1 MARDPQ
7 YGVTLNGWHGLG
19 TALEANKQDFLEL
32 ETHRQQLVSM
42 HDQVHE
48 LAKQQAMFAAAKQ
61 DATKR
66 LQELLGNGRKLAT
79 FLRTGVRQ
87 RYGNRSEKLVEFGL
101 QPLRTRSRRTAQPPE
116 AEPPEFQPPATPTTT
131 TT

>member
-19 TALEANKQDFLEL
+19 KAMEANKEDFQEL
-32 ETHRQQLVSM
+32 ETQRQQLLSM
-42 HDQVHE
+42 HDEVRE
-48 LAKQQAMFAAAKQ
+48 AAKEQATFAAAKQ

-66 LQELLGNGRKLAT
+66 VQDLLGKGRKLAT
-79 FLRTGVRQ
+79 FLRTAVRQ

-101 QPLRTRSRRTAQPPE
+101 QPLRTRSRRTAHMMPPLG
-116 AEPPEFQPPATPTTT
+116 
-131 TT
+131 